1 MLPCPVDFNAVGGTP
16 PTLWNRWGSDPLR
29 RRMAAAIDA
38 FASASRCYHAHVR
51 TTLRIDE
58 DLFRELKKR
67 ASREGLSLSELV
79 NLALR
84 QRFATEK
91 RPRRPF
97 RQKTRDL
104 GRPTFDV
111 TKANARAAE
120 LEDEEILRKVAGSS

>member
-1 MLPCPVDFNAVGGTP
+1 M
-16 PTLWNRWGSDPLR
+16 
-29 RRMAAAIDA
+29 
-38 FASASRCYHAHVR
+38 R

-84 QRFATEK
+84 QSFATEK

-97 RQKTRDL
+97 HQKTRDL
-104 GRPTFDV
+104 GRPAFDV
-111 TKANARAAE
+111 TKANAKAAE
-120 LEDEEILRKVAGSS
+120 LEDVEILRKVAGSS

>member
-1 MLPCPVDFNAVGGTP
+1 M
-16 PTLWNRWGSDPLR
+16 
-29 RRMAAAIDA
+29 
-38 FASASRCYHAHVR
+38 R

-84 QRFATEK
+84 QSFATET

-104 GRPTFDV
+104 GRPAFD
-111 TKANARAAE
+111 TTRANATAAE
-120 LEDEEILRKVAGSS
+120 LEDEEILRKVAGSK